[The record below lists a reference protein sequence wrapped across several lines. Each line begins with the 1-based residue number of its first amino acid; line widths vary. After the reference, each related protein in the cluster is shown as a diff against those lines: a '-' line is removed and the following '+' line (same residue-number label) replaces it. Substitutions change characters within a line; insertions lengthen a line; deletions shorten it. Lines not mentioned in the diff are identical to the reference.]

1 MRRETEEREKKQSPL
16 EQAAAF
22 IVDKR
27 KAFYLFY
34 IGLAIFCVVA
44 NGWIEVNDDLTSYL
58 PDTTETRQGLD
69 TMEAEF
75 TTFGTNRIM
84 VDNIDYARAEQLSEQ
99 LEKLDGVKSVEFD
112 DTEDDGLE
120 YEDAPEGYEYD
131 EEPEAIPEP
140 GEDR

>member
-84 VDNIDYARAEQLSEQ
+84 VDNIDYARAEQLSMEQ
-99 LEKLDGVKSVEFD
+99 FGALCESLYDH
-112 DTEDDGLE
+112 GLR
-120 YEDAPEGYEYD
+120 GT
-131 EEPEAIPEP
+131 P
-140 GEDR
+140 GAFSE